1 MQPLAPVPPT
11 RPPRPAQLEPTL
23 PTLTQ
28 GFCPGSS
35 LPSADLGGKRCLRPC
50 SKPRSVLTEAS
61 LCTDLGIDEH
71 THTMAYYSAI
81 KKDGI
86 MPFATSWMD
95 LEVII
100 LSEES
105 QPEKGKCHV
114 TTFMIVKSLSRVRRF
129 ATSWTVA

>member
-1 MQPLAPVPPT
+1 M
-11 RPPRPAQLEPTL
+11 
-23 PTLTQ
+23 
-28 GFCPGSS
+28 
-35 LPSADLGGKRCLRPC
+35 
-50 SKPRSVLTEAS
+50 LTEAS
-61 LCTDLGIDEH
+61 LCTDLGIEECAHTDTHTHTH

-95 LEVII
+95 PEVII
-100 LSEES
+100 LSEVS

-114 TTFMIVKSLSRVRRF
+114 TAFMIVKSLSRVRRF